1 MRELR
6 VMTIV
11 GTRPEIIRLSR
22 LVPELDGICHHRLV
36 HTGQN
41 SDPKLNDVFFKDLRI
56 RQPDAFLGV
65 DNSSFGSAMA
75 GTISRIEAELREFS
89 PDAVMILGDTNS
101 AISAVVAE
109 RMQIPVYHME
119 AGNRSHDSN
128 VPEELNRKM
137 VDHVS
142 TFNLAYNEHS
152 RRNLLAEGIN
162 PRFLSVTGS
171 PMREVLDFYEPDISS
186 SAILDDMKLQQNEF
200 FLASFHR
207 QENVDVSPR
216 LGSLVKSLVRLSND
230 HDIPVVISTHPRTR
244 RRLEETGLVEVS
256 SNLIFAEPF
265 GFFDYVKLQTSAK
278 CVLSDSGTVSEES
291 AILKFPAVSIRDSI
305 ERQEA
310 IEVGSMILTGL
321 DETGIGM
328 GVERALRWKGHPTM
342 VPEGYESRDFSR
354 RVVNFVLSTVHN
366 WKDWKSLRA
375 LG

>member
-1 MRELR
+1 
-6 VMTIV
+6 MTIV

-22 LVPELDGICHHRLV
+22 LVPELDGISDHRFV

-41 SDPKLNDVFFKDLRI
+41 SDPKLTDVFFKDLKI
-56 RQPDAFLGV
+56 RQPDIFLGV
-65 DNSSFGSAMA
+65 DNSSFGSSMA
-75 GTISRIEAELREFS
+75 GTIGRIEVELRMFS
-89 PDAVMILGDTNS
+89 PDAVLILGDTNS

-109 RMQIPVYHME
+109 RMHIPVYHME

-171 PMREVLDFYEPDISS
+171 PMREVLEHYGADISS
-186 SAILDDMKLQQNEF
+186 STILGDMKLQQGEF

-207 QENVDVSPR
+207 QENVDVSQR
-216 LGSLVKSLVRLSND
+216 LKTLVDSLDKVS
-230 HDIPVVISTHPRTR
+230 HEYQIPVVISTHPRTR
-244 RRLEETGLVEVS
+244 RRLDELGLHS
-256 SNLIFAEPF
+256 HSANLIFAEPF
-265 GFFDYVKLQTSAK
+265 GFLDYVKLQSSAK
-278 CVLSDSGTVSEES
+278 CVFSDSGTISEEA
-291 AILKFPAVSIRDSI
+291 AILQFPAVSIRDSI

-321 DETGIGM
+321 SPEGISV
-328 GVERALRWKGHPTM
+328 GVKRALGSVGRPTLI
-342 VPEGYESRDFSR
+342 PEGYGSADFSR
-354 RVVNFVLSTVHN
+354 RVVNFVLSTVYH
-366 WKDWKSLRA
+366 WKDWKALRP